1 MIGMYIIDDQD
12 IIQLFVLVNQKE
24 IVDVMVF
31 DVLNYYIDNM
41 VKNNVEYVIEIEV

>member
-1 MIGMYIIDDQD
+1 MIGVYIIDDQD